1 MRISDWSSDVCSS
14 DLTIADYGLNL
25 QHKFSDRVEMNLD
38 ANWTDSSHDVDD
50 MSVFGST
57 FADQELD
64 ITGKLPVLI
73 SHKPT
78 TLAAAWAAPNPDLAG
93 ATDEQNFAHPRHPLP
108 SEPRRF
114 GTEGVSMVK
123 SMGREGH

>member
-1 MRISDWSSDVCSS
+1 MQQSLSRRQVYERN
-14 DLTIADYGLNL
+14 TIADYGLNL

-50 MSVFGST
+50 MSAFGST
-57 FADQELD
+57 FAAQELD

-78 TLAAAWAAPNPDLAG
+78 TLAADCAVTNPALVGRSA
-93 ATDEQNFAHPRHPLP
+93 EPK
-108 SEPRRF
+108 SEIQALMRLSYA
-114 GTEGVSMVK
+114 VSTVQHKTTK
-123 SMGREGH
+123 SG